1 MADAGVPYNVT
12 QARAGH
18 STARMTMEVYSH
30 RTTAAD
36 RVAAEALQAQL
47 GEAFAAGSGTSLA
60 RSAASVKKGTEK
72 EQLKWSVIA
81 GDSSLH
87 TAEVAGSSPAAP
99 PLQRPRTAAPTEQVL
114 VRRSGHWSRSSSSA
128 SRDMNSTREFGQLVR
143 TVRVTRARRR
153 APLQSPLVGESPLP
167 RRRVRRSPAHRDRAE
182 GARSGPAP
190 HD

>member
-99 PLQRPRTAAPTEQVL
+99 PHCSAPALQRPPNKSWSDAPAIGPAQAAPL
-114 VRRSGHWSRSSSSA
+114 
-128 SRDMNSTREFGQLVR
+128 
-143 TVRVTRARRR
+143 RVT
-153 APLQSPLVGESPLP
+153 
-167 RRRVRRSPAHRDRAE
+167 
-182 GARSGPAP
+182 
-190 HD
+190 